1 MASQRMTERAHTDRM
16 RAESFGALAEQYDRE
31 RPGYPDALVDDL
43 VEARPADALDIG
55 CGTGKAAVL
64 LAARGVQV
72 LGVEVDERMSA
83 VARARGVPVEIA
95 PFETWPARERHFD
108 LVVCGQAWH
117 WIDPAVGPGKARD
130 VLRPNGLLGLFWNF
144 AHFDNDTQRA
154 LDAAYVDAAPEL
166 SRHSVVRGGG
176 PATVP
181 GHVADLRAAGLGA
194 VEHRRYE
201 WFQDYSAERWLA
213 LVGTHSDHA
222 TLPTVRRAALLTG
235 LGQAIDSLGGA
246 LRARYITEAL
256 LARRA

>member
-1 MASQRMTERAHTDRM
+1 MTERAHTDRM

-55 CGTGKAAVL
+55 SGTGKAAVL

-144 AHFDNDTQRA
+144 AHFDSDTQRA
-154 LDAAYVDAAPEL
+154 RDAAYVDAAPEL

-181 GHVADLRAAGLGA
+181 GHVAGLRAAGLGA

-201 WFQDYSAERWLA
+201 WFQWLLGRTMARARRYAQRPCHSADGAPCR
-213 LVGTHSDHA
+213 VVDRSRPGNR
-222 TLPTVRRAALLTG
+222 LPRRRASC
-235 LGQAIDSLGGA
+235 AIYHRGT
-246 LRARYITEAL
+246 ARPASVNTL
-256 LARRA
+256 